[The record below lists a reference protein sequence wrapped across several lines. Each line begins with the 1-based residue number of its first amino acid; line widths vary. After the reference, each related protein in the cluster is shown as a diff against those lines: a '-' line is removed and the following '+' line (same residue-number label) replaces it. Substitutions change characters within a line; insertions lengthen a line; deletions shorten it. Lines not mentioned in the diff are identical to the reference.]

1 MSRTIERTESQAM
14 QEVWDARAKL
24 HEMTKDMTFE
34 QRQEFFAKEKM
45 RFEELARNGE
55 EKKNSTNQQ

>member
-24 HEMTKDMTFE
+24 HEMTKDMTFD
-34 QRQEFFAKEKM
+34 QRQEFFAKEKL
-45 RFEELARNGE
+45 RFEELARKGKE
-55 EKKNSTNQQ
+55 ENSHE

>member
-34 QRQEFFAKEKM
+34 QRQEFFAKEKL
-45 RFEELARNGE
+45 RFEELARKGKE
-55 EKKNSTNQQ
+55 ENSHE